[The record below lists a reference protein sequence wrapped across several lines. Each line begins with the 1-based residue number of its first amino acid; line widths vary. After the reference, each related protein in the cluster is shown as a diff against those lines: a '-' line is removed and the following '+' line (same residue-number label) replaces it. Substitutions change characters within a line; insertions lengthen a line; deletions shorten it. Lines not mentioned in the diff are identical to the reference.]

1 MKKRNLLRLFQFHKG
16 TIKTGFQYEVGKEYE
31 NFNSIKVQLKPVLAD
46 PAFAHYRFQFHKGTI
61 KTHHNTD

>member
-31 NFNSIKVQLKPVLAD
+31 NFNSIKVQLKPIITQTKMSLYAMG
-46 PAFAHYRFQFHKGTI
+46 FQVQRYKKYF
-61 KTHHNTD
+61 